1 MFSKQVDKQ
10 REMTAEQWADK
21 ARELHR
27 LKMFNDREDR
37 IAYSHFCATMAV
49 YEKLCEMEQ
58 KGAIR

>member
-1 MFSKQVDKQ
+1 
-10 REMTAEQWADK
+10 MTAEQWADK